1 MFLRLVTLALA
12 QSFDLVTFMLM
23 TRRLGPTAEAN
34 PLVAQVFE
42 DYGLPAVA
50 LAKIALVLLV
60 GCLAIAAAQRRGTTR
75 TWAFVG
81 GLPLALA
88 IAVGLI
94 GGITNASTFLG

>member
-1 MFLRLVTLALA
+1 MRLVTLALA

-42 DYGLPAVA
+42 DYGLAAVA
-50 LAKIALVLLV
+50 VAKIALVLLV

-75 TWAFVG
+75 TWAFIG

>member
-1 MFLRLVTLALA
+1 
-12 QSFDLVTFMLM
+12 
-23 TRRLGPTAEAN
+23 
-34 PLVAQVFE
+34 LVAQVFE
-42 DYGLPAVA
+42 DFGLPAVA
-50 LAKIALVLLV
+50 LAKIALVVLV

-94 GGITNASTFLG
+94 GGITNASTFLA

>member
-1 MFLRLVTLALA
+1 VFLRLVTLTLA

-23 TRRLGPTAEAN
+23 TRRLGPSAEAN
-34 PLVAQVFE
+34 PLVSAVFE

-50 LAKIALVLLV
+50 LAKLALVVLV
-60 GCLAIAAAQRRGTTR
+60 GGLVVAAAQNRGTR
-75 TWAFVG
+75 RWAFVG